1 MDFSFLDDLFSGVG
15 RGFADVDK
23 FVDREMPFDSGWAF
37 PAAVA
42 GGAYFG
48 LPAIMGG
55 LGEGAAG
62 IGAAEGAGAAGGG
75 GMLSSLGVGGGGTFG
90 GELFQLGGAGAGG
103 GGFGGAEMLSS
114 LGGSGGS
121 FGGNLFQ
128 LGGSAGAEG
137 SIGSGGMNS
146 LLSNLGLGS
155 NAGSMAGQS
164 AFQLPASAYT
174 PEYLNSLAQYQGVDA
189 GNASYLDRLT
199 GNTEQGLYR
208 QEGLAKQASGQTLKD
223 MLKKQAQQKAISQLA
238 QSGSKMQQQND
249 AQQADQNRMA
259 QLQAMMRRGQAVDTT
274 TALLSLLQ
282 DRQQLRHPRISLI

>member
-1 MDFSFLDDLFSGVG
+1 MEFNFLDDLFGGVG

-23 FVDREMPFDSGWAF
+23 FVDREMPFDSGWGF
-37 PAAVA
+37 PAALTA
-42 GGAYFG
+42 AYFAPYLIPTFAEGGGA
-48 LPAIMGG
+48 
-55 LGEGAAG
+55 AAG
-62 IGAAEGAGAAGGG
+62 SG
-75 GMLSSLGVGGGGTFG
+75 GMLSSLGAGGGGTFG
-90 GELFQLGGAGAGG
+90 GELFQLGGAEAGG

-121 FGGNLFQ
+121 FGGDLFQ
-128 LGGSAGAEG
+128 LSGGAEG

-155 NAGSMAGQS
+155 NSGSMAGQS

-189 GNASYLDRLT
+189 GNAGLFDRLT

-223 MLKKQAQQKAISQLA
+223 MLKKQAQQKAISQLG

-259 QLQAMMRRGQAVDTT
+259 QQQAMMRRGQAVDTT

-282 DRQQLRHPRISLI
+282 DRQQSKQPRISLI

>member
-1 MDFSFLDDLFSGVG
+1 MNFNFLDDLFGGLG

-23 FVDREMPFDSGWAF
+23 FVDREMPFDSGWGA
-37 PAAVA
+37 PAAVTA
-42 GGAYFG
+42 AIFAPQLIPYF
-48 LPAIMGG
+48 A
-55 LGEGAAG
+55 EA
-62 IGAAEGAGAAGGG
+62 GAAEGAGAA
-75 GMLSSLGVGGGGTFG
+75 
-90 GELFQLGGAGAGG
+90 AGG

-121 FGGNLFQ
+121 FGGDLFS
-128 LGGSAGAEG
+128 LGGGAEG

-146 LLSNLGLGS
+146 LLSSFGLGDG
-155 NAGSMAGQS
+155 GSFAGQS
-164 AFQLPASAYT
+164 AFQLPSSAYT
-174 PEYLNSLAQYQGVDA
+174 PEYLNMLADYQGVDA
-189 GNASYLDRLT
+189 GNAGLFDRLT

-223 MLKKQAQQKAISQLA
+223 MLKKQAQQKAISQLG

-249 AQQADQNRMA
+249 AQQAEQNRMA

-282 DRQQLRHPRISLI
+282 DREQQSRQPRISLI